1 MFDLK
6 DKKALVTG
14 ATGALGEA
22 IARALVKNG
31 ASVAISGTRIERL
44 KGLAEEIGAIAI
56 PANLSSMEDVDRLAA
71 EAQESLG
78 GLDILGNNAGIARDS
93 LLVRMSEQDW
103 QDVLK
108 VNLEAAFRLSKACL
122 RGMMKARFGRIISIT
137 SIVGVTGNP
146 GQANYAASKAGLIGF
161 SKSLAQEVASRG
173 ITVNCIAPG
182 FIDSPMTEGLSDDQK
197 AKLVAQIPL
206 GRMGAPD
213 EIAAGVLYLASD
225 EASYITG
232 QTLHINGGM
241 AMI

>member
-22 IARALVKNG
+22 IARALVKSG

-44 KGLAEEIGAIAI
+44 KGLAEQIGAIAI

-71 EAQESLG
+71 EAQQRLG
-78 GLDILGNNAGIARDS
+78 GLDILVNNAGITRDS

-182 FIDSPMTEGLSDDQK
+182 FIESPMTEGLSDDQK

-206 GRMGAPD
+206 GRMGTPD

>member
-71 EAQESLG
+71 EVQESLG
-78 GLDILGNNAGIARDS
+78 GLDILVNNAGIARDS

-137 SIVGVTGNP
+137 SIVAITGNP

-182 FIDSPMTEGLSDDQK
+182 FIESPMTEGLSDDQK

-206 GRMGAPD
+206 GRMGTPD
-213 EIAAGVLYLASD
+213 EIAASVLYLASD

>member
-22 IARALVKNG
+22 IARALVKSG

-71 EAQESLG
+71 EGQQRLG
-78 GLDILGNNAGIARDS
+78 GLDILVNNAGIARDS

-182 FIDSPMTEGLSDDQK
+182 FIESPMTDGLSDDQK

-206 GRMGAPD
+206 GRMGTPD

>member
-22 IARALVKNG
+22 IARALVKSG

-71 EAQESLG
+71 EAQQRLG
-78 GLDILGNNAGIARDS
+78 GLDILVNNAGITRDS

-182 FIDSPMTEGLSDDQK
+182 FIESPMTDGLSDDQK

-206 GRMGAPD
+206 GRMGTPD

>member
-6 DKKALVTG
+6 DKKALITG

-22 IARALVKNG
+22 IARALVKSG

-44 KGLAEEIGAIAI
+44 KGLAEQIGAIAI

-71 EAQESLG
+71 EAQQRLG
-78 GLDILGNNAGIARDS
+78 GLDILVNNAGITRDS

-137 SIVGVTGNP
+137 SIVAITGNP

-182 FIDSPMTEGLSDDQK
+182 FIESPMTDGLSDDQK

-206 GRMGAPD
+206 GRMGTPD

>member
-78 GLDILGNNAGIARDS
+78 GLDILVNNAGIARDS